1 MDEENNKKETT
12 HYLSVYVIKNN
23 NKTDHLLES
32 GIVNVGLLKDD
43 RKYDSKTEEKKK
55 DKKDNW
61 DRKQRC

>member
-43 RKYDSKTEEKKK
+43 RKYESKTEEKK
-55 DKKDNW
+55 
-61 DRKQRC
+61 QR

>member
-1 MDEENNKKETT
+1 MDEENNTKETT

-23 NKTDHLLES
+23 NKTDNFLES